1 MKRLSEI
8 NESLPDLM
16 FGILIFG
23 IAAELLPIWFV
34 EDKTGYSIG
43 LFIGVISALFSAWHM
58 AYILGRAIDYDE
70 AAATKQMQKGTALRY
85 GIQLILIGI
94 LGVTGIGSPI
104 AAFIGMFT
112 LKVSAYAAP
121 FTHKI
126 LRR

>member
-16 FGILIFG
+16 FGILVFG
-23 IAAELLPIWFV
+23 IAAELLPIWFI
-34 EDKTGYSIG
+34 EDKVGYSIG
-43 LFIGVISALFSAWHM
+43 LLIGIISALFSAWHM
-58 AYILGRAIDYDE
+58 AYILNRAIDYDE
-70 AAATKQMQKGTALRY
+70 ETATKQMQKGTALRS
-85 GIQLILIGI
+85 GIQIILIGV
-94 LGVTGIGSPI
+94 LGITEIGSPI
-104 AAFIGMFT
+104 AAFIGMLT

>member
-16 FGILIFG
+16 FGIVAFG

>member
-16 FGILIFG
+16 FGIVVFG
-23 IAAELLPIWFV
+23 IAAELLPIWFI
-34 EDKTGYSIG
+34 EDKIGYSIG
-43 LFIGVISALFSAWHM
+43 LLIGVISALFSAWHM
-58 AYILGRAIDYDE
+58 AYTLDRAIDYDE

-104 AAFIGMFT
+104 AAFIGMLT

>member
-16 FGILIFG
+16 FGIVVFG
-23 IAAELLPIWFV
+23 IAAELLPIWFI
-34 EDKTGYSIG
+34 EDKIGYSIG
-43 LFIGVISALFSAWHM
+43 LLIGVISAFFSAWHM
-58 AYILGRAIDYDE
+58 AYTLGRAIDYDE

-104 AAFIGMFT
+104 AAFIGMLT

>member
-16 FGILIFG
+16 FGILVFG
-23 IAAELLPIWFV
+23 IAAELLPIWFI
-34 EDKTGYSIG
+34 EDKIGYSIG
-43 LFIGVISALFSAWHM
+43 LFIGIISALFSAWHM
-58 AYILGRAIDYDE
+58 AYTLSRAVDYDE
-70 AAATKQMQKGTALRY
+70 ASATKQLQKGTALRY
-85 GIQLILIGI
+85 GIQLILIVI
-94 LGVTGIGSPI
+94 LSVSGIGSPI